1 MKFPANN
8 LSSLILDELHMVPRG
23 SNSVPFGISGT
34 VPGSP
39 STCGLGTGNGVSGDG
54 FEGLGEGGLWGGGGL
69 GTGKGGG
76 GLGLDTSMVSLHIRI
91 VSSDY
96 SSFATVFNVSSE
108 IDHQK
113 SWKLARGERS
123 QLVPLKLT
131 EIEPWQ
137 SVWQGARLIC
147 ETRNLS
153 TRSPACFS
161 FSPHSP
167 VLILWLPR
175 WSILG

>member
-23 SNSVPFGISGT
+23 SNSVSLGISGT

-91 VSSDY
+91 VNSDD
-96 SSFATVFNVSSE
+96 SSFATVCFFRNRSS
-108 IDHQK
+108 K
-113 SWKLARGERS
+113 SVEACAWRTIAV
-123 QLVPLKLT
+123 VPLKLT
-131 EIEPWQ
+131 QIESWQ
-137 SVWQGARLIC
+137 SVSGKGQD
-147 ETRNLS
+147 
-153 TRSPACFS
+153 
-161 FSPHSP
+161 
-167 VLILWLPR
+167 
-175 WSILG
+175 